1 MPIITAVDQFVGS
14 INAMHIKATGPADA
28 SGRRSVATLRVAHQ
42 DLEALSIRPVD
53 QLK

>member
-14 INAMHIKATGPADA
+14 INAMYIKATGPADA